1 MTPKF
6 LTNICFLLLFFLA
19 NLLVSRL
26 VFIFRN
32 THFCNIIKL
41 FFQDIIMAKI
51 PYPDSTDHNAELS
64 HWYILCDVSDI
75 LQSAHLIIL
84 PKQGL
89 DKSASKAL

>member
-1 MTPKF
+1 
-6 LTNICFLLLFFLA
+6 
-19 NLLVSRL
+19 
-26 VFIFRN
+26 
-32 THFCNIIKL
+32 
-41 FFQDIIMAKI
+41 MAKI